1 MAMVENSDEGEI
13 VCGYQNKNNLNT
25 SAWDPKNI
33 EFKINVISNSSAY
46 TGFAIDLKTKEII
59 VLNLNSSGN
68 NQVVNK
74 KQLLLIEKY
83 LKENYLNYSMYD
95 LLKCRGEITTKE
107 EANIIFD
114 DDYIPLDNQKNIKSY
129 EMEKLVA
136 LINE

>member
-1 MAMVENSDEGEI
+1 MSKWDLYDNKFNNIGIVINDTDEIPDGMYHYSI
-13 VCGYQNKNNLNT
+13 NT
-25 SAWDPKNI
+25 WI
-33 EFKINVISNSSAY
+33 
-46 TGFAIDLKTKEII
+46 
-59 VLNLNSSGN
+59 LNS
-68 NQVVNK
+68 K

-95 LLKCRGEITTKE
+95 LIKCRGEITTKE

-114 DDYIPLDNQKNIKSY
+114 DDYIPLDNQKTIKSY